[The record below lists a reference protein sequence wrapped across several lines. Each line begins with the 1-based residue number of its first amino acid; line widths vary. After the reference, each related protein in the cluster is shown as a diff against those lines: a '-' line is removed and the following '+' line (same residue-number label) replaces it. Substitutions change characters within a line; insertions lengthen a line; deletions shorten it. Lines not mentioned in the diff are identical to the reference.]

1 MPLYSVILLSSIL
14 IPFILS
20 FDRKVSFYRIWK
32 SIIPSSLIVG
42 AVYIIFDIIF
52 VKNGIWGF
60 NPVYHSK
67 IVMSGLPL
75 EEWFF
80 FILIPYASVFIH
92 HVFAA
97 YFPELKMSI
106 RSVRIFT
113 IAIISFLAI
122 IVILNIDKAYTL
134 FNFSLL
140 MLALFWALIDK
151 YELLRRYYLTF
162 LIILIPFFI
171 VNSILT
177 GTFIDGEVVWY
188 NNAETL
194 GIRIGTVPVEDVGY
208 AFSLVLLNL
217 LLINK
222 FQEFYKHIKIK
233 N

>member
-1 MPLYSVILLSSIL
+1 MPLYSVILLFSIF

-32 SIIPSSLIVG
+32 SIIPSSIIVG

-52 VKNGIWGF
+52 VKNGVWGF
-60 NPVYHSK
+60 NPGYHSK
-67 IVMSGLPL
+67 VLIFGLPL
-75 EEWFF
+75 EEWLF
-80 FILIPYASVFIH
+80 FILIPYACVFIH
-92 HVFAA
+92 YVLVA
-97 YFPELKMSI
+97 YFPDLRISD
-106 RSVRIFT
+106 SHVRILSGLIILFLV
-113 IAIISFLAI
+113 IA
-122 IVILNIDKAYTL
+122 VVLNLDKTYTL

-140 MLALFWALIDK
+140 ILALIWALFDK
-151 YELLRRYYLTF
+151 TKLMNRYYLSF
-162 LIILIPFFI
+162 LMILIPFFI

-217 LLINK
+217 LLINW
-222 FQEFYKHIKIK
+222 FQGFYKHYKVK